1 VHSVAPTIVARVS
14 SSTDFSLWV
23 SIGAWQKFVLERN
36 VSFLW
41 PVDLASRDHSRLVD
55 KNPQTE
61 VCATKWLR
69 APVRSVL
76 IFMKPLITAA
86 DLERVPQNGELAI
99 TEDTLVTPLA
109 RDEAERRG
117 ITFRVASAQRP
128 EPSSSAAS
136 GESAPEKSARIV
148 AIGADHGGFEL
159 KQQLKGHL
167 RDWGYQVLDLGT
179 DSAEAVDYPDFAEAV
194 GNAVARGDA
203 WLGIVLDGAGIGS
216 SIAAN
221 KVPGVR
227 AALCYDRATA
237 RNSREHNDANVLTL
251 GAKLIAP
258 EAAREIVA
266 LWLSTPFAGGRHQRR
281 VDKIRSIEER
291 SAKK

>member
-1 VHSVAPTIVARVS
+1 
-14 SSTDFSLWV
+14 
-23 SIGAWQKFVLERN
+23 
-36 VSFLW
+36 
-41 PVDLASRDHSRLVD
+41 
-55 KNPQTE
+55 
-61 VCATKWLR
+61 
-69 APVRSVL
+69 
-76 IFMKPLITAA
+76 MKPLVTAA
-86 DLERVPQNGELAI
+86 DLERVPQNGELTV
-99 TEDTLVTPLA
+99 TEDTLITPLA
-109 RDEAERRG
+109 REEAERRG
-117 ITFRVASAQRP
+117 IKFRVASAR
-128 EPSSSAAS
+128 EHESSSRESS
-136 GESAPEKSARIV
+136 GESSPEKSALVV

-179 DSAEAVDYPDFAEAV
+179 GSAEAVDYPDFAEAV
-194 GNAVARGDA
+194 GNAVARGEA

-251 GAKLIAP
+251 GAKLLAP

>member
-1 VHSVAPTIVARVS
+1 
-14 SSTDFSLWV
+14 
-23 SIGAWQKFVLERN
+23 
-36 VSFLW
+36 
-41 PVDLASRDHSRLVD
+41 
-55 KNPQTE
+55 
-61 VCATKWLR
+61 
-69 APVRSVL
+69 
-76 IFMKPLITAA
+76 MKSLITAA
-86 DLERVPQNGELAI
+86 DLDPVPQGGELTV
-99 TEDTLVTPLA
+99 TEDTLITPLA
-109 RDEAERRG
+109 REEAERRG
-117 ITFRVASAQRP
+117 ITFRVASARGG
-128 EPSSSAAS
+128 ELASAAGA
-136 GESAPEKSARIV
+136 GESSLEKSARVV

-159 KQQLKGHL
+159 KQQLKSHL

-179 DSAEAVDYPDFAEAV
+179 NSAEAVDYPDFAEAV
-194 GNAVARGDA
+194 GNAVARGEA

-281 VDKIRSIEER
+281 VDKIQSIEQR
-291 SAKK
+291 SGKH